1 MSPKKVEDEYF
12 ENKCRKS
19 IIDFEFL
26 LDSSG
31 SIQEENWDTTVRAI
45 GNRWIDSPLLADNCG
60 NRVAGRRF
68 SNERDEYQVKFHD
81 FADYNGAM
89 VKMKLDKLPFYSYFL
104 AQRFHF

>member
-1 MSPKKVEDEYF
+1 MSPKKVEEKYF

-31 SIQEENWDTTVRAI
+31 SIQEENWDDTVQAI
-45 GNRWIDSPLLADNCG
+45 GNHWIDSPLLADNCG

-68 SNERDEYQVKFHD
+68 SNERDEYQVKFHA
-81 FADYNGAM
+81 FGDYSAM
-89 VKMKLDKLPFYSYFL
+89 VKMKLDKLSFYSNFL